1 MPQPIIRLKGVKKS
15 FDRKVILENVNLDIK
30 KGEIFGVIGLS
41 GSGKTT
47 LLNSLIGFLEPEEGK
62 ILYNH
67 PTFPTKYA
75 ISIFDDLLEVR
86 KIFGFAPQNPSFY
99 PKLTA
104 EENLDHFGS
113 LYKIRK
119 DVRKKNIEYLLKLV
133 NLYESK
139 DTVGDALSGGMQKRL
154 SIACALIHN
163 PKVLILDEPTADL
176 DPHLRNQMWD
186 IIKNI
191 NKQGTTVLVSSHFL
205 EEVEL
210 LCDRIGILHNGNM
223 LEVGTPDQLKDR
235 YSKNEE
241 IHLESSPGRYD
252 LIYKKLRKIRSLS
265 IKRMVNKGN
274 KIIIYTTKAEAT
286 LHRLLHI
293 LEGTHERLLDIYVN
307 KPTLGEVFES
317 LTSKSVNLK

>member
-1 MPQPIIRLKGVKKS
+1 MSQPIIRLKGVKKS
-15 FDRKVILENVNLDIK
+15 FNRKSVLNNVNLDIK
-30 KGEIFGVIGLS
+30 KGEVFGVIGLS

-67 PTFPTKYA
+67 PTFPTKYS
-75 ISIFDDLLEVR
+75 ISIFEDLLEVR

-119 DVRKKNIEYLLKLV
+119 DIRKKNTEYLLKLV
-133 NLYESK
+133 DLYDAK
-139 DTVGDALSGGMQKRL
+139 DTVGDSLSGGMQKRL

-210 LCDRIGILHNGNM
+210 LCDRVGVLHNGHM
-223 LEVGTPDQLKDR
+223 LEVGTPDELKDR
-235 YSKNEE
+235 FSKNEE
-241 IHLESSPGRYD
+241 IHLETSPGKYD
-252 LIYKKLRKIRSLS
+252 VIYKKLRKNRSLAV
-265 IKRMVNKGN
+265 KKMVNKGT
-274 KIIIYTTKAEAT
+274 KIIIYTPKAEST
-286 LHRLLHI
+286 LHKLLHI
-293 LEGTHERLLDIYVN
+293 LEGMHEKLIDVYVN
-307 KPTLGEVFES
+307 KPSLGEVFES